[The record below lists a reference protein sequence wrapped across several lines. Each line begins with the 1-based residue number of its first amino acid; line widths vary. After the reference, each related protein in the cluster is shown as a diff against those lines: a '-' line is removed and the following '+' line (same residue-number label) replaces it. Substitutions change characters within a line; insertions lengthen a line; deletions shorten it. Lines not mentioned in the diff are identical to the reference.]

1 MSKKAKK
8 ILSAVAFVVALAS
21 LVTFLLFR
29 VGVLKIGE
37 TQEKYTEWTSKPI
50 GTRDFIVKARVTD
63 DVGEDGRYIN
73 FSYYLDNGEKGT
85 NANSSKTVK
94 QIKELSYDSSNY
106 GYFSALFTDK
116 KTEISYQA
124 FLVPSD
130 CELVSIGEEMHKV
143 QKGYLKT
150 PEGDFYFNMAVIS
163 YPMEYSL
170 WHEVEEMPELILV
183 SEDGTRHIIE
193 NTDCD

>member
-1 MSKKAKK
+1 MSKKVKR
-8 ILSAVAFVVALAS
+8 ILSAVVFVVALAG

-50 GTRDFIVKARVTD
+50 GTRNFIVKARVTD

-73 FSYYLDNGEKGT
+73 FSYYLDNGEKET

-106 GYFSALFTDK
+106 SYFSAVFTDK
-116 KTEISYQA
+116 KSKTAYQA

-130 CELVSIGEEMHKV
+130 CELVIVDEDKHKV
-143 QKGYLKT
+143 QRGYLKT
-150 PEGDFYFNMAVIS
+150 PEGDCYFNVALIS
-163 YPMEYSL
+163 YPEEYDR